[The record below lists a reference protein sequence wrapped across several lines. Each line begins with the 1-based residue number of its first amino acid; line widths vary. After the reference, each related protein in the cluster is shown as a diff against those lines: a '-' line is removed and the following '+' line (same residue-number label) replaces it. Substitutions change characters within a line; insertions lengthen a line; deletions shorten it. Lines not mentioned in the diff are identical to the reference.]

1 VRLLDAFTNTE
12 ADQSTN
18 SLTDVYLVMEFF
30 DFDLSNLLMTND
42 RINENQAKTLIYNL
56 LLTMKF
62 LHTANIM
69 HRDLKPSNILIT
81 EQCTIKLCDFG
92 FARTIREPNGVNM
105 KESPMRP
112 LSPICFTRYY
122 RPPELIF
129 QNKVYDEKADV
140 WSTGCVISEI
150 IQQLVCE
157 ENKNKILFKGS
168 SCYPISPTTGQNDEN
183 VKQIDSN
190 DQLLMI
196 LGVLS

>member
-1 VRLLDAFTNTE
+1 MRILDAFINQE
-12 ADQSTN
+12 AIAST
-18 SLTDVYLVMEFF
+18 SKLTDVYLVMEFF
-30 DFDLSNLLMTND
+30 DFDLSNLLTTDD

-62 LHTANIM
+62 LHTANII

-92 FARTIREPNGVNM
+92 FARTLKDSGSGNTNEG
-105 KESPMRP
+105 PMRP

-129 QNKVYDEKADV
+129 QNQTYDEKADV

-150 IQQLVCE
+150 IQQMVCIPE
-157 ENKNKILFKGS
+157 QNKILFKGS
-168 SCYPISPTTGQNDEN
+168 SCYPISPTTGQNDEK

-190 DQLLMI
+190 D
-196 LGVLS
+196 